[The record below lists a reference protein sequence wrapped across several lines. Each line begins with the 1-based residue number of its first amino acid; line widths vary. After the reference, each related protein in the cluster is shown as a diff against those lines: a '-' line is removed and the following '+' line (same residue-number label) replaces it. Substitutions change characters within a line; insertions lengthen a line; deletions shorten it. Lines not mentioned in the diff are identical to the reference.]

1 MKRLFLYF
9 SLLGL
14 FPLLFSDCSPKS
26 SRKVQTT
33 GKQNKAESDEVPQ
46 VAEDRVEQVANPN
59 VPTVVTTPAE
69 DRVNE
74 PNPTGINN
82 EALTKGKAIWSTSCI
97 KCHAS
102 YHPNTRTMA
111 EWKPILNTM
120 TKKAKLNS
128 EEIQQLDVFFAHFA
142 KK

>member
-9 SLLGL
+9 SLLGCGSI
-14 FPLLFSDCSPKS
+14 LFSDCSPKS
-26 SRKVQTT
+26 SRSVQASSSQ
-33 GKQNKAESDEVPQ
+33 KQDGTNEKTEIAEEH
-46 VAEDRVEQVANPN
+46 VEPVANPN
-59 VPTVVTTPAE
+59 VPSVAPAE
-69 DRVNE
+69 AEDKVNT

-82 EALTKGKAIWSTSCI
+82 EALTKGKTIWSTSCI

-111 EWKPILNTM
+111 QWKPILKTM

-128 EEIQQLDVFFAHFA
+128 EEIQQLDIFFEHFA